1 MKGRLSENVVMPMT
15 VVNPPPVQQMEKP
28 ADDINQHSAAPT
40 STNNNEHTD
49 MEMQAL

>member
-15 VVNPPPVQQMEKP
+15 VVNPPPVQQMKP
-28 ADDINQHSAAPT
+28 ADDNNQDSAAPS
-40 STNNNEHTD
+40 STNTEHTD